1 MNKTIKLILLV
12 LILAGCDD
20 LAAPTYQ
27 ADFYECGEPPND
39 VLFTCATG
47 TGPPRQ
53 DCTAVG
59 SGSTTTEPITC

>member
-12 LILAGCDD
+12 LILAGCED
-20 LAAPTYQ
+20 LAPTYQ

-39 VLFTCATG
+39 VLFTCAVG
-47 TGPPRQ
+47 SGPPRA
-53 DCTAVG
+53 DCTDVG